1 MDENNNQVQDTQE
14 QPTFEQPQFDQPVYE
29 QPQTYYE
36 PEQPQG
42 GKGMAI
48 ASMVLGIVSIV
59 VSCCYV
65 YAAFVTGII
74 GLVLGIIALRK
85 QAPGRGMAIAG
96 IVTSIISLVLAIV
109 LLIVGVAAVS
119 YLANMGYDVNSLY

>member
-1 MDENNNQVQDTQE
+1 
-14 QPTFEQPQFDQPVYE
+14 
-29 QPQTYYE
+29 
-36 PEQPQG
+36 
-42 GKGMAI
+42 MAI

-65 YAAFVTGII
+65 YSAFVTGII
-74 GLVLGIIALRK
+74 GRVLGIIALKK

-119 YLANMGYDVNSLY
+119 YLTNMGYDINSMY